1 MANWV
6 GETHWLLKKKK
17 FHFHEKRKYK
27 KKIAGK
33 VVFLLLVMR
42 RNLAK

>member
-6 GETHWLLKKKK
+6 GETHWLLKKISISMKK
-17 FHFHEKRKYK
+17 ENT